1 MANGLLGDIRK
12 RYEAGTLLGGG
23 GLVGQLAGPEARKQ
37 AQSRAIMQLGAGLLG
52 QGPTR
57 TPQRFGPALAQ
68 GLLGAQEQFK
78 SGLGGQLSDAAALL
92 SLQRTAQPKYE
103 KIKLADGSEGF
114 MDVNPSSPTMGS
126 VLSAS
131 QIMGAPTDIAPSDIE
146 TGVSQQLLEEV
157 PLLEDAATGD
167 IAGQLKRGIKG
178 AAGFVGVPG
187 FSELFS
193 EQAEAV
199 SYINNLN
206 NDTKIALTKAFGGR
220 LTGPVREELSKVLPD
235 PSETDVNFRAK
246 TKQFINFADLK
257 ISELEGELAR
267 TPKLEDRKK
276 LETDIQAFK
285 NQVDRYKAIL
295 EKSRQYGA
303 DEGMFAPVAPRPLS
317 GTSTE
322 DLKRLFPE
330 SN

>member
-1 MANGLLGDIRK
+1 
-12 RYEAGTLLGGG
+12 
-23 GLVGQLAGPEARKQ
+23 
-37 AQSRAIMQLGAGLLG
+37 LLG

-157 PLLEDAATGD
+157 PLLETAATGELT
-167 IAGQLKRGIKG
+167 GQITKGIRAIGGRIGFEPG
-178 AAGFVGVPG
+178 A
-187 FSELFS
+187 
-193 EQAEAV
+193 EQAEAI
-199 SYINNLN
+199 SYVENLN

-220 LTGPVREELSKVLPD
+220 LTAAVREELNKVLPNPD
-235 PSETDVNFRAK
+235 ETNVIFRAK
-246 TKQFINFADLK
+246 TKQFVNFADLK
-257 ISELEGELAR
+257 ISELEDELAR

-322 DLKRLFPE
+322 DLKLLFPE